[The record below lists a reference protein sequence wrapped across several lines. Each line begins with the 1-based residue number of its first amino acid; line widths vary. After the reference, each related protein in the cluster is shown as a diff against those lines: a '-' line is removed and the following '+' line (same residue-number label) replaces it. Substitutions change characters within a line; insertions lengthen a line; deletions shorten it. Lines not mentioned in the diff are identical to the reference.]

1 MRRLNLEYLSNV
13 LFMFFFDTIDGVIV
27 FKHLSEKIFFDLSK
41 TLFDTKQLISDNKQC
56 QMKSIYASLISLI

>member
-13 LFMFFFDTIDGVIV
+13 LFMIFFDTIDGVIV
-27 FKHLSEKIFFDLSK
+27 FKHLSDKIFFDLSK